1 MLLSFTAPVNIRFP
15 PQSITDVSFVVQW
28 DAVINQSVNRYI
40 VSVHQTN
47 NSKHIR
53 TVTVHGK
60 TTYNVT
66 GLTPRTTYTVTIA
79 SVNASDCTG
88 VASAGE
94 EVTTDVSV
102 SVNTISTID
111 TFRSPSVNPTITTVT
126 DDTSVPSN
134 VINATIDSVL
144 TVTVTIMLATT
155 PMSTM
160 NATKP
165 VSTTGKQLNNLIM
178 PLIHM

>member
-1 MLLSFTAPVNIRFP
+1 MVVAPVNIRFP

-28 DAVINQSVNRYI
+28 DAVIDQSVDRYI
-40 VSVHQTN
+40 VSVHRTN
-47 NSKHIR
+47 DSKHIR
-53 TVTVHGK
+53 TVTVHGE

-66 GLTPRTTYTVTIA
+66 GLTPRTTYTVTIVSVSA
-79 SVNASDCTG
+79 SNCAG
-88 VASAGE
+88 VASDGE
-94 EVTTDVSV
+94 KVTTDVSV
-102 SVNTISTID
+102 SMNTISTID
-111 TFRSPSVNPTITTVT
+111 TSRSPSINPTITMVT

-134 VINATIDSVL
+134 DMNATIDSVP

-155 PMSTM
+155 PLSTM
-160 NATKP
+160 NVTKP